1 MTFGPDAPIIKP
13 TTMAQISRQ
22 ADFHAAPHGS
32 DVGRHGVAGVVAML
46 GLDPRRWAFAFFGIV
61 FVGLAAAGVLLPGVP
76 TTIFLI
82 LASWCFTRSCPVL
95 ERWLIRNRLFGP
107 FLRALSGDEPMPR
120 RAQAISFLFMWVAI
134 GVSSAIIA
142 RGPAPDWIIAIVVV
156 AGIAG
161 SWFILRAGRPRQ
173 AN

>member
-1 MTFGPDAPIIKP
+1 
-13 TTMAQISRQ
+13 MARISTQ
-22 ADFHAAPHGS
+22 AELVAQPSDHEVHGRGFVGVIAA
-32 DVGRHGVAGVVAML
+32 L
-46 GLDPRRWAFAFFGIV
+46 GLDPRRWAYAFFGIV
-61 FVGLAAAGVLLPGVP
+61 FVGLAAAGVVLPGVP

-134 GVSSAIIA
+134 GVSSAMLVA
-142 RGPAPDWIIAIVVV
+142 GPAPDWIVLPVVL
-156 AGIAG
+156 AGAVG
-161 SWFILRAGRPRQ
+161 SWFIVRAGRPRPVR
-173 AN
+173 